1 MNATA
6 KEMIAETWLMPQ
18 GVVGS
23 TAEIVERHVEVIG
36 KSDEDGCGWDDLAVF
51 VSLVR
56 LLGYTDSFR
65 DLLLREAS
73 FRSDFLK
80 LGGKTRHKITSFFVD
95 EILTQHK

>member
-36 KSDEDGCGWDDLAVF
+36 KGDEDGCGWDDLAVF
-51 VSLVR
+51 VGLIYAFGNAGNFCG
-56 LLGYTDSFR
+56 LPLR
-65 DLLLREAS
+65 DLIGFAES
-73 FRSDFLK
+73 FEC
-80 LGGKTRHKITSFFVD
+80 V
-95 EILTQHK
+95 